1 MRKVLLGA
9 FGVAA
14 LLLGSAPPAA
24 NAAPQVAVSRDPA
37 VVLVDGGC
45 GGPAF
50 YRAPNGYCYRK
61 PYAYA
66 PPPPPP
72 AYYRPACGY
81 GWHPTPWG
89 CRPNY

>member
-1 MRKVLLGA
+1 MRKILLGA
-9 FGVAA
+9 FGVAGS
-14 LLLGSAPPAA
+14 LLAFQPPAA
-24 NAAPQVAVSRDPA
+24 NAAPQVTVARDSA

-72 AYYRPACGY
+72 VYYRRACAY